1 MNKIYTLFIFLF
13 SLMRTYGQTFGHRLE
28 ISYLTGD
35 FYIYTTYGSYQGN
48 PVPANSMYL
57 VTSKGVIL
65 FDTPWDSTQFQ
76 PLLDSIRI
84 KHHLDVVVCISTH
97 FHADRTAGLAYYRQK
112 GIKTYTTELT
122 DSLSRLRNEKRAE
135 FIIPNDT
142 IFSIGEHVFQTYY
155 GGRGHSPDNIVIW
168 FDKEKILYGGCLVK
182 STEADDL
189 GNLSDANVK
198 DWDVTIRNIQQKFR
212 NPNFV
217 IPGHLDWHNKESL
230 VHTLKLI
237 QQNETNKK

>member
-1 MNKIYTLFIFLF
+1 MYALVILLL
-13 SLMRTYGQTFGHRLE
+13 SLSRGSSQTFGHRLE
-28 ISYLTGD
+28 IFHLTGD
-35 FYIYTTYGSYQGN
+35 FYVYTTYGSYQGN

-84 KHHLDVVVCISTH
+84 KHHRDVVVCISTH

-142 IFSIGEHVFQTYY
+142 IFSIGEHVFRTYY
-155 GGRGHSPDNIVIW
+155 SGRGHSPDNIVIW

-198 DWDVTIRNIQQKFR
+198 DWPVTIRNIQQKFGK
-212 NPNFV
+212 PDYI
-217 IPGHLDWHNKESL
+217 IPGHLDWHSKESL
-230 VHTLKLI
+230 THTLNLI
-237 QQNETNKK
+237 QQYEDKK